1 MERSCVVMDVSWSLR
16 LPQLAAQCPLNSY
29 SEHRFKWEGRMADS
43 LESTC
48 SRPDDPVLPEH
59 PEKAL
64 RCMLSE
70 VLEDDAPGNSIT
82 HLASRATQQ
91 STALSKEDKLRS
103 LELRLEARFRDLL
116 RRDVVPR
123 LRS

>member
-1 MERSCVVMDVSWSLR
+1 
-16 LPQLAAQCPLNSY
+16 
-29 SEHRFKWEGRMADS
+29 MADS

-70 VLEDDAPGNSIT
+70 ILEDDAPGNCIRYST
-82 HLASRATQQ
+82 AKQP

-123 LRS
+123 LRSQPRFSSLSRCH